1 MVAIAISPLLTP
13 DTIVRGARA
22 EYRII
27 ALIGRGGMGAVYR
40 AMRTIDNTVWA
51 LKEMRP
57 PDDIQATE
65 LEENRRMFIQEAE
78 LLRQLHH
85 PNLPVVAD
93 LFENNG
99 RPTLVM
105 EFVPGQTL
113 EDRVHDANAPLLE
126 QDVVRYGIQTAQVLH
141 YLHSC
146 QPPIIYRDLKP
157 SNIMVTPEAVL
168 KLIDFG
174 VARTYKERKSKDTVA
189 MGSAGYAPPEQ
200 YGKGQTDARSDV
212 YALGATLLHL
222 LTALPPIPLQT
233 PTPGSVIKMNPSVD
247 KKTEQVIIRAMDL
260 DARGRYQSAAEMEQ
274 ALRQCLDGPYVD
286 PTIRAYVPPVDP
298 PQATPASPAVTPA
311 APVAPATT
319 PVSSAPPIAQ
329 VQPVSSAPPIVGGV
343 TCPRCGRVNKPGAR
357 FCAGC
362 GNALVS
368 TAVARLRCTS
378 PRASWEKLI
387 DTSPIRIG
395 RRDPRQNHF
404 PELDLAEHDK
414 GIASRN
420 HAIIKR
426 NGDNYTITDLGSTN
440 GTFLNGKRI
449 AANAPQPLRTGDKI
463 KIGEVEMEFRVA

>member
-57 PDDIQATE
+57 PDDIQAAE

-141 YLHSC
+141 YLHSR

-233 PTPGSVIKMNPSVD
+233 PTPSSIMKMNPSVD

-286 PTIRAYVPPVDP
+286 PTARAYVPPVDP
-298 PQATPASPAVTPA
+298 PKPAIVSPPVTTV
-311 APVAPATT
+311 APVAPATR
-319 PVSSAPPIAQ
+319 PVASPPPLMP
-329 VQPVSSAPPIVGGV
+329 VQTDSSAPPIVGGV

-362 GNALVS
+362 GNALLS

-378 PRASWEKLI
+378 PRASWEKVI

-420 HAIIKR
+420 HAVIKR
-426 NGDNYTITDLGSTN
+426 NGDNYTITDLSSTN